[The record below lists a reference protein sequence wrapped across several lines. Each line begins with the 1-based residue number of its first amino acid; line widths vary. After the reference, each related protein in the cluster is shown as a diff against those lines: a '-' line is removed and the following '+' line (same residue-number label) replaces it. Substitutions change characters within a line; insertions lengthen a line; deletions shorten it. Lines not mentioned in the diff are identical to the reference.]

1 MTSEIPN
8 NIISSRSEG
17 DLVKLFWTCLFCP
30 SIFLARVFYS
40 AIQHFFARTE
50 NWGGVLFCFFFGLFL
65 LHSFLFFFKY
75 CMGGVGFDLF
85 CLRVPYK
92 YLINKLCRAINQS
105 QYWGSGLLFGVKL
118 RVL

>member
-1 MTSEIPN
+1 MCFGSSECKGSEKKKLFEKTGIILHVCVSFHALFYSRYTVMTSEIPN

-40 AIQHFFARTE
+40 AVQHFFARTE

-65 LHSFLFFFKY
+65 LHSFLVFF
-75 CMGGVGFDLF
+75 
-85 CLRVPYK
+85 
-92 YLINKLCRAINQS
+92 
-105 QYWGSGLLFGVKL
+105 
-118 RVL
+118 